1 MKRLHLTL
9 LPLLVAGL
17 VWGAEAPAP
26 LPLTHRQ
33 ALLLGAS
40 NLLQA
45 RIARE
50 IREQI
55 RQFPEAERGAFDWQ
69 LSASASNGKLAFGE
83 VNPRF
88 SGLANLYLTALNTT
102 EETRTASLGI
112 SKLDAIG
119 GTTR

>member
-45 RIARE
+45 RI
-50 IREQI
+50 
-55 RQFPEAERGAFDWQ
+55 EAADQRAAG
-69 LSASASNGKLAFGE
+69 
-83 VNPRF
+83 
-88 SGLANLYLTALNTT
+88 
-102 EETRTASLGI
+102 
-112 SKLDAIG
+112 AIG
-119 GTTR
+119 GIEEAIAKAQAMK